1 MQAKI
6 TELWLEILYKQPNIE
21 IKKARKCKKIQKG
34 VL

>member
-6 TELWLEILYKQPNIE
+6 TELWLEIFYKRSNIE
-21 IKKARKCKKIQKG
+21 IKKAEKYEKMRKG

>member
-6 TELWLEILYKQPNIE
+6 TVLRFEIFYKRPNIE
-21 IKKARKCKKIQKG
+21 IKKAGKYEKMRKG

>member
-6 TELWLEILYKQPNIE
+6 TELWLEIFYKQPNIE
-21 IKKARKCKKIQKG
+21 IKKAEKYEKMRKG

>member
-6 TELWLEILYKQPNIE
+6 TDLWLEIFYKRPNIE
-21 IKKARKCKKIQKG
+21 IKKAEKCEKIRKG

>member
-6 TELWLEILYKQPNIE
+6 TALSFEIFYKRPNIE
-21 IKKARKCKKIQKG
+21 IKKAEKYEKMRKG

>member
-6 TELWLEILYKQPNIE
+6 TVLRFEIFYKQPNIE
-21 IKKARKCKKIQKG
+21 IKKAGKYEKKRKG

>member
-6 TELWLEILYKQPNIE
+6 TALWLEIFYKRPNIE
-21 IKKARKCKKIQKG
+21 IKKAGKYEKMRKG

>member
-6 TELWLEILYKQPNIE
+6 TELWLEIFYKRPNIE
-21 IKKARKCKKIQKG
+21 IKKAEKYEKMRKR